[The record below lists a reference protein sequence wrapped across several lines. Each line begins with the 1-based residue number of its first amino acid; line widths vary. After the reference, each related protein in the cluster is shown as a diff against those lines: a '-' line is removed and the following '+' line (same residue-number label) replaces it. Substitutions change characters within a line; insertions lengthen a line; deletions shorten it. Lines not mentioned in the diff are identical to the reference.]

1 MSIWFKDYTTDK
13 HGSMEMTGLNK
24 QIGIKITQIGDD
36 YLKGTMPVDDRT
48 KQPAGLLHGGANCV
62 LAETLA
68 SVGAYLV
75 IDPSI
80 NNVVGIEI
88 NANHIRSAK
97 EGEVTGT
104 ARPIHLGKQT
114 HVWQVEIMRDDAKLS
129 CVSRVTIAVI
139 DRKPV
144 SYTHLTLPTI
154 LIV

>member
-24 QIGIKITQIGDD
+24 QIGIKITEIGDD
-36 YLKGTMPVDDRT
+36 YLKGSMPVDDRT

-129 CVSRVTIAVI
+129 CVSRVTIAEI
-139 DRKPV
+139 DRKQGEKD
-144 SYTHLTLPTI
+144 I
-154 LIV
+154 

>member
-36 YLKGTMPVDDRT
+36 YLKGSMPVDDRT

-80 NNVVGIEI
+80 NKRLGMDDLHLEDYSIW
-88 NANHIRSAK
+88 
-97 EGEVTGT
+97 EGWEVSGWPT
-104 ARPIHLGKQT
+104 
-114 HVWQVEIMRDDAKLS
+114 S
-129 CVSRVTIAVI
+129 
-139 DRKPV
+139 
-144 SYTHLTLPTI
+144 TI
-154 LIV
+154 LRGKVMVENGNLLGSPTDGRFQKRVIASQVINSPAC

>member
-1 MSIWFKDYTTDK
+1 MSIWFKDYATGK
-13 HGSMEMTGLNK
+13 QGSMEMTGLNK
-24 QIGIKITQIGDD
+24 QIGVVITEIGDD

-68 SVGAYLV
+68 SIGAYLV
-75 IDPSI
+75 IDPSK
-80 NNVVGIEI
+80 NNAVGIEI

-139 DRKPV
+139 DRKQGEKDK
-144 SYTHLTLPTI
+144 
-154 LIV
+154 

>member
-1 MSIWFKDYTTDK
+1 
-13 HGSMEMTGLNK
+13 MTGLNK
-24 QIGIKITQIGDD
+24 QIGIKIIEIGDD

-68 SVGAYLV
+68 SMGAYLV
-75 IDPSI
+75 IDPSK
-80 NNVVGIEI
+80 NNAVGIEI

-114 HVWQVEIMRDDAKLS
+114 HVWQVEVTRDDGKLS
-129 CVSRVTIAVI
+129 CVSRVTMAVI
-139 DRKPV
+139 NRKQGEKNK
-144 SYTHLTLPTI
+144 
-154 LIV
+154 

>member
-1 MSIWFKDYTTDK
+1 MSIWFKDYTTGK
-13 HGSMEMTGLNK
+13 HGSREMTGLNK
-24 QIGIKITQIGDD
+24 LIGIKITEIGDD

-68 SVGAYLV
+68 SMGAYLV

-80 NNVVGIEI
+80 NNAVGIEI

-114 HVWQVEIMRDDAKLS
+114 HVWQVEVTRDDGKLS
-129 CVSRVTIAVI
+129 CVSRVTMAVI
-139 DRKPV
+139 DRKEGGENE
-144 SYTHLTLPTI
+144 
-154 LIV
+154 

>member
-1 MSIWFKDYTTDK
+1 
-13 HGSMEMTGLNK
+13 MTGLNK
-24 QIGIKITQIGDD
+24 QIGIKITEIGDD

-68 SVGAYLV
+68 SMGAYLV
-75 IDPSI
+75 IDPSK
-80 NNVVGIEI
+80 NNAVGIEI

-114 HVWQVEIMRDDAKLS
+114 HVWQVKITRHDGKLS
-129 CVSRVTIAVI
+129 CVSRVTMAVI
-139 DRKPV
+139 DRKEGGENK
-144 SYTHLTLPTI
+144 
-154 LIV
+154 

>member
-75 IDPSI
+75 IDPSK
-80 NNVVGIEI
+80 NNAVGIEI

-139 DRKPV
+139 DRKQGEKDK
-144 SYTHLTLPTI
+144 
-154 LIV
+154 

>member
-24 QIGIKITQIGDD
+24 QIGIKITEIGDD

-68 SVGAYLV
+68 SIGAYLV
-75 IDPSI
+75 IDPSK
-80 NNVVGIEI
+80 NNAVGIEI

-139 DRKPV
+139 DRKQGEKDK
-144 SYTHLTLPTI
+144 
-154 LIV
+154 

>member
-1 MSIWFKDYTTDK
+1 M
-13 HGSMEMTGLNK
+13 
-24 QIGIKITQIGDD
+24 
-36 YLKGTMPVDDRT
+36 
-48 KQPAGLLHGGANCV
+48 

-139 DRKPV
+139 DRKQGEKDK
-144 SYTHLTLPTI
+144 
-154 LIV
+154 

>member
-1 MSIWFKDYTTDK
+1 
-13 HGSMEMTGLNK
+13 MTGLNK

-75 IDPSI
+75 IDPSK
-80 NNVVGIEI
+80 NNAVGIEI

-139 DRKPV
+139 DRKQGEKDK
-144 SYTHLTLPTI
+144 
-154 LIV
+154 

>member
-1 MSIWFKDYTTDK
+1 MSIWFKDYTTGK
-13 HGSMEMTGLNK
+13 HGSREMTGLNK
-24 QIGIKITQIGDD
+24 QIGIKITEIGDD

-68 SVGAYLV
+68 SMGAYLV
-75 IDPSI
+75 IDPSK
-80 NNVVGIEI
+80 NNAVGIEI

-114 HVWQVEIMRDDAKLS
+114 HVWQVKITRHDGKLS
-129 CVSRVTIAVI
+129 CVSRVTMAVI
-139 DRKPV
+139 DRKEGGENE
-144 SYTHLTLPTI
+144 
-154 LIV
+154 

>member
-1 MSIWFKDYTTDK
+1 MSIWFKDYTTGK

-24 QIGIKITQIGDD
+24 QIGIKITEIGDD

-68 SVGAYLV
+68 SMGAYLV
-75 IDPSI
+75 IDPSK
-80 NNVVGIEI
+80 NNAVGIEI

-114 HVWQVEIMRDDAKLS
+114 HVWQVKITRHDGKLS
-129 CVSRVTIAVI
+129 CVSRVTMAVI
-139 DRKPV
+139 DRKEGGENE
-144 SYTHLTLPTI
+144 
-154 LIV
+154 